1 LQSVKKVVLAYSGGL
16 DTSIIIPYLKETYGC
31 KVIAFAAN
39 IGQGEV
45 ELDGLE
51 EKAKKTGA
59 DKFCLLDLRREFVE
73 DFLFRIIKA
82 NAIYER
88 KYLLGTSIA
97 RPLIAKYQAK
107 IAEEEGADALA
118 HGCTGKGNDQVRFE
132 LTYKVFAPQL
142 KIIAPWRE
150 WKIRSREDAI
160 EYARSRNVPIKATL
174 KKIYSRD
181 GNLWHLSHE
190 GGDLENPWNEPKS
203 DMFIRTRSPEK
214 APNKPTY
221 VEIGFQEGLPVE
233 IDTKKYSGLEIVE
246 KLNEIGGKNGIGR
259 VDLVENRLVGMKSR
273 GVYETPG
280 GTILYAAHSELEH
293 IVLDKDTLHYKDIV
307 AQKYAELV
315 YNGQWYTPLREAID
329 DFVES
334 TQRFVTGS
342 IRLKLYKGN
351 VVIAGRKSPYSLY
364 QENLATF
371 SQDDVYDQKKAE
383 GFIDLFGLSMKV
395 NAEVH
400 GRPPRHPQITTE
412 QR

>member
-1 LQSVKKVVLAYSGGL
+1 MQSVRKAVLAYSGGL

-31 KVIAFAAN
+31 DVIAFAAN
-39 IGQGEV
+39 IGQGDE
-45 ELDGLE
+45 ELHGLE

-59 DKFCLLDLRREFVE
+59 DKFYLLDLREEFVE
-73 DFLFRIIKA
+73 SFLFKILKA

-88 KYLLGTSIA
+88 KYLLGTSVA
-97 RPLIAKYQAK
+97 RPLIAKYQVK

-132 LTYKVFAPQL
+132 LTYKVFAPHL
-142 KIIAPWRE
+142 RIIAPWRE

-160 EYARSRNVPIKATL
+160 KYADSRHVPIKATL

-190 GGDLENPWNEPKS
+190 GGDLEDPWNEPKP
-203 DMFIRTRSPEK
+203 DMFIRTKSPEK
-214 APNKPTY
+214 APNRPTY
-221 VEIGFQEGLPVE
+221 IEIEFNEGIP
-233 IDTKKYSGLEIVE
+233 TKLNGKSLAGLELVE
-246 KLNEIGGKNGIGR
+246 KLNEIGAKNAIGR
-259 VDLVENRLVGMKSR
+259 TDLVENRLVGMKSR

-280 GTILYAAHSELEH
+280 GKILYAAHSELEH

-307 AQKYAELV
+307 AQRYAELV

-329 DFVES
+329 AFIDF
-334 TQRFVTGS
+334 TQRFVSGT

-351 VVIAGRKSPYSLY
+351 IIIAGRKSRYSLY
-364 QENLATF
+364 QQDLATF
-371 SQDDVYDQKKAE
+371 SQDEIYDQKKAE

-395 NAEVH
+395 NSEVH
-400 GRPPRHPQITTE
+400 GKPSHHVAITKE